1 MRNED
6 RLTVSDQASMHF
18 SIKKGLD
25 LPIAGQ
31 PEQTIFDAHKPHSVA
46 IIGSDYIG
54 MKPTMM
60 VEEGQQVKLGQILFS
75 DKRNPGVHFTSPG
88 AGTVKKIN
96 RGAKRVLQSVIID
109 LAGDDEITFDK
120 YDQDSLANL
129 DRDVV
134 KKNLL
139 DSGLWVSLRTRPYSK
154 SPEPTSTPHS
164 IFVTAMDTNPL
175 AADPKLIINEYA
187 QDFNN
192 GLTVLSRLTD
202 GKVFVCGADTNLPVN
217 SQTNV
222 EVHSFSGPHPAGL
235 ASTHIHYLDPVSA
248 NKTVWQINYQ
258 DVIAIGK
265 LFTSGQLWVER
276 IISLAGTLV
285 NKPRLLRTRLGAN
298 TEDLVK
304 DEVQNVQSRVISGS
318 VLHGHTANNWAA
330 YLGRFHNQISVIAE
344 GYEREFFGWIKP
356 GSKKFSALNV
366 FVSKLLGNKQFNLT
380 TSQNG
385 SPRAMVPVGAFEL
398 VMPLD
403 ILPTQLL
410 RALIVKDTDAAQTLG
425 CLELDEEDLS
435 LCSFVCSG
443 KFDYG
448 PALRTNLTQIE
459 KEG

>member
-6 RLTVSDQASMHF
+6 SSTVFDQASMHF

-46 IIGSDYIG
+46 IIGNDYIG
-54 MKPTMM
+54 MKPTML

-96 RGAKRVLQSVIID
+96 RGAKRVLQSVIIE

-120 YDQDSLANL
+120 YDQDSLTNL